1 MATTYVSLANLT
13 KYDTLLKAYIADGWY
28 DKIEIDQF
36 IATIEQREANFI
48 DRSVNDLVNY
58 YTKSQTYTKAETNA
72 LVSAIP
78 KFSLEVVDELPTE
91 DISLTTIYLLRN
103 DTSEP
108 GNIFTEYIYI
118 DDEWEVLGSQ
128 SVDLSDYYTCEEV
141 DYLIPKKVSDLQND
155 AGYVRQVD
163 IDTSMVAGIRGVND
177 IEFQQG
183 YVTINK
189 QMVGLSLVE
198 NKSPQQILGSM
209 TEGNVTS
216 ALGFMPL
223 DKLAYKQN
231 TSSQDGYV
239 PKSNGVANKVWGTDA
254 NGDTGWQ
261 DSVSPTSSVT
271 GVKGSA
277 EVDYR
282 RGNVIISAENIGLG
296 NVENKSSQT
305 IRNELT
311 TVEVLEKIGILPTEN
326 GGTGNA
332 NGYIQTGKVASSNVG
347 TASTVEGRNNTVTGK
362 QSHAEGYG
370 NRVTS
375 NYSHAEGYVTVAS
388 GSTSHSEGTGTVAGY
403 ANQHVSGRYNNNKNT
418 TLFEVGNGSS
428 SSAKSNAF
436 EVHSDGFISTGEEA
450 KIKFGK
456 NASNQYGYFKEGEST
471 LTPFGSGGGI
481 DVNVEGENL
490 IFS

>member
-1 MATTYVSLANLT
+1 MATTYVSMANLT

-58 YTKSQTYTKAETNA
+58 YTKSQTYTKEETNA
-72 LVSAIP
+72 LVSTIP
-78 KFSLEVVDELPTE
+78 KFAILVVNELPTE
-91 DISLTTIYLLRN
+91 DISTTTIYLLRN
-103 DTSEP
+103 DGSEE
-108 GNIFTEYIYI
+108 GNIFTEYIYVN
-118 DDEWEVLGSQ
+118 DEWEVLGSQ
-128 SVDLSDYYTCEEV
+128 SIDLSDYYTCEEV
-141 DYLIPKKVSDLQND
+141 DYLIPKKVSELEND
-155 AGYVRQVD
+155 VGYIRAVELDRATV
-163 IDTSMVAGIRGVND
+163 TGIRGVND
-177 IEFQQG
+177 LEFQQG
-183 YVTINK
+183 EITLNK

-198 NKSPQQILGSM
+198 NKSPQQILGM
-209 TEGNVTS
+209 LTETNITS
-216 ALGFMPL
+216 ALGYTPMDSL
-223 DKLAYKQN
+223 DYKQN
-231 TSSQDGYV
+231 TTNQDGYV
-239 PKSNGVANKVWGTDA
+239 PKSNGVPNKVWGTDE

-282 RGNVIISAENIGLG
+282 RGNVIISADNIGLG

-311 TVEVLEKIGILPTEN
+311 QAEVLDKINILPIEN

-332 NGYIQTGKVASSNVG
+332 VGYIQTGKVASSNVG

-362 QSHAEGYG
+362 QSHGEGYG
-370 NRVTS
+370 VRVTS
-375 NYSHAEGYVTVAS
+375 NYAHAEGYNTTAS
-388 GSTSHSEGTGTVAGY
+388 GSTSHAEGTGTVAGY
-403 ANQHVSGRYNNNKNT
+403 ANQHVSGKYNNNKNN
-418 TLFEVGNGSS
+418 TLFEIGNGTST
-428 SSAKSNAF
+428 SAKSNAF
-436 EVHSDGFISTGEEA
+436 EVHNDGFISTGEEA

-471 LTPFGSGGGI
+471 LTPFGSGGGV
-481 DVNVEGENL
+481 DVSVENENL

>member
-1 MATTYVSLANLT
+1 MATTYVSMANLT

-36 IATIEQREANFI
+36 IATIEQRESTFV
-48 DRSVNDLVNY
+48 DRTVNDLVNY
-58 YTKSQTYTKAETNA
+58 YTKSETYTQTEINA
-72 LVSAIP
+72 LISAIP
-78 KFSLEVVDELPTE
+78 KFAIEVVNELPTE
-91 DISLTTIYLLRN
+91 DISPTTIYLLRSGFGSQ
-103 DTSEP
+103 DLY
-108 GNIFTEYIYI
+108 TEYIYVNN
-118 DDEWEVLGSQ
+118 EWEELGAQ
-128 SVDLSDYYTCEEV
+128 SIDLSNYYTCEEV
-141 DYLIPKKVSDLQND
+141 DYLIPKNVSDLEND
-155 AGYVRQVD
+155 RGYVSEFEIEDYAV
-163 IDTSMVAGIRGVND
+163 TGIKGATDVEYRKG
-177 IEFQQG
+177 E
-183 YVTINK
+183 VTLDK
-189 QMVGLSLVE
+189 RMVGLSLVE
-198 NKSPQQILGSM
+198 NKSPQQILAM
-209 TEGNVTS
+209 LDQADITS

-223 DKLAYKQN
+223 DELAYKQN

-296 NVENKSSQT
+296 NVENKSSAT
-305 IRNELT
+305 ILSELT
-311 TVEVLEKIGILPTEN
+311 QTDVLNKIGVLPIGN
-326 GGTGNA
+326 GGTGNSE
-332 NGYIQTGKVASSNVG
+332 GYIQTGKQNGTNIG
-347 TASTVEGRNNTVTGK
+347 TASTAEGRNNTVTGK

-428 SSAKSNAF
+428 TSAKSNAF
-436 EVHSDGFISTGEEA
+436 EVHNDGYISTGEQA

-456 NASNQYGYFKEGEST
+456 NANDEYGYFKEGETT
-471 LTPFGSGGGI
+471 LTPFGSGGGGV
-481 DVNVEGENL
+481 DVEVEGENL